1 LQEAKVN
8 IFVANL
14 SFDTTEADMRKLFA
28 GFGNVASVAIVM
40 RRERKG
46 SKSRGFGFVDM
57 PDEEQVLAAITA
69 LDGQEFMG
77 RPLDVSLAHPKPEKS
92 LGLELRKKMSPK
104 VNVEAL
110 EHPAGEGSQENTG
123 LNPSLL
129 RTGEYKRGKRSIS
142 FMKRRIAAGIKEPY
156 TCARKYKDNPLR
168 WRKKTGGAKR

>member
-1 LQEAKVN
+1 VN

-14 SFDTTEADMRKLFA
+14 SFDATEADMRKLFE

-40 RRERKG
+40 RKERKG

-57 PDEEQVLAAITA
+57 PDEEQVQAAIAA

-77 RPLDVSLAHPKPEKS
+77 RSLDVSLAHPKPEKS
-92 LGLELRKKMSPK
+92 RDIRVKEKMRSK
-104 VNVEAL
+104 IEVEAG
-110 EHPAGEGSQENTG
+110 ESPPGEAGQENTG

-142 FMKRRIAAGIKEPY
+142 FMKRRLAAGIKEPMLK
-156 TCARKYKDNPLR
+156 RKYKDNPMR
-168 WRKKTGGAKR
+168 WRKKTGGNKK

>member
-1 LQEAKVN
+1 MN

-14 SFDTTEADMRKLFA
+14 SFDTTEADMRKLFE

-40 RRERKG
+40 RKDRKG

-57 PDEEQVLAAITA
+57 PDEEQMLAAIAA

-77 RPLDVSLAHPKPEKS
+77 RPLDVSLAHPKPEKG
-92 LGLELRKKMSPK
+92 LGLEPREKMRSK
-104 VNVEAL
+104 IN
-110 EHPAGEGSQENTG
+110 QENTG

-142 FMKRRIAAGIKEPY
+142 FMKRCLAAGIKEPIL
-156 TCARKYKDNPLR
+156 ARKYKDNPMR
-168 WRKKTGGAKR
+168 WRKKAGGNKR

>member
-1 LQEAKVN
+1 MN

-28 GFGNVASVAIVM
+28 GFGNVSSVAIVM
-40 RRERKG
+40 RKERKG

-57 PDEEQVLAAITA
+57 PDEEQVQTAIAA

-77 RPLDVSLAHPKPEKS
+77 RPLDVSLAHPKPEKG
-92 LGLELRKKMSPK
+92 LGLEPREKMRSK
-104 VNVEAL
+104 IN
-110 EHPAGEGSQENTG
+110 QENTG

-142 FMKRRIAAGIKEPY
+142 FMKRRLAAGIKEPMLK
-156 TCARKYKDNPLR
+156 RKYKDNPMR
-168 WRKKTGGAKR
+168 WRKKTGGNKK